1 MPKGKCIEK
10 PSVKDTFFL
19 GSVVSCLPGGSI
31 SYIKSRKRYSFR
43 FKLVFQSGV
52 SKSIQRSGFPTRK
65 AAQLAR
71 DDALIQ
77 ICRKQFVPYSCT
89 VKEFYD
95 YWLWYYMWDEKDI
108 SYNTYMTYR
117 NIILNYIDPALG
129 TISLPSLK
137 RKDLI
142 QVLLGIP
149 SPNVR
154 RLACAVVSSSMQVA
168 RDRNYISCNIAMK
181 ITAEVNRLKR
191 TEEQRLMST
200 PAARKQTAKVYSS
213 AQLSRLQNVCRQEE
227 PSLYLP
233 MLLAAATGL
242 RVSELRA
249 LKYDNIDFLNKCA
262 SIETQLGRTKD
273 ADPDKNYHSMQ
284 FQEKKLK
291 TINSRRK
298 IVLPDYVLTEILLE
312 RQRYEH
318 NRATEPD
325 FCDLGYVCCRKNGL
339 PYGQN
344 FYKKPYQRLLKKY
357 NFPKIDWRKL
367 RNSNATIL
375 ANEKVSMKAI
385 SKNLGHSSPDFTNT
399 VYVEHQPLVYDL
411 SRQMEEYV
419 LLHGLLPESPA
430 KRSSKVNAFPDD
442 SAYMK
447 YFSDK
452 I

>member
-1 MPKGKCIEK
+1 
-10 PSVKDTFFL
+10 
-19 GSVVSCLPGGSI
+19 
-31 SYIKSRKRYSFR
+31 
-43 FKLVFQSGV
+43 
-52 SKSIQRSGFPTRK
+52 
-65 AAQLAR
+65 
-71 DDALIQ
+71 
-77 ICRKQFVPYSCT
+77 
-89 VKEFYD
+89 
-95 YWLWYYMWDEKDI
+95 
-108 SYNTYMTYR
+108 
-117 NIILNYIDPALG
+117 
-129 TISLPSLK
+129 
-137 RKDLI
+137 
-142 QVLLGIP
+142 
-149 SPNVR
+149 
-154 RLACAVVSSSMQVA
+154 
-168 RDRNYISCNIAMK
+168 
-181 ITAEVNRLKR
+181 
-191 TEEQRLMST
+191 
-200 PAARKQTAKVYSS
+200 
-213 AQLSRLQNVCRQEE
+213 
-227 PSLYLP
+227 
-233 MLLAAATGL
+233 
-242 RVSELRA
+242 
-249 LKYDNIDFLNKCA
+249 
-262 SIETQLGRTKD
+262 
-273 ADPDKNYHSMQ
+273 MQ
-284 FQEKKLK
+284 FQEKRLK

-298 IVLPDYVLTEILLE
+298 VVLPDYVLTEILLE

-419 LLHGLLPESPA
+419 LLYGLLPESPA
-430 KRSSKVNAFPDD
+430 KRSRKIYTLPDD